1 MSDNVHRLRIQSG
14 PESGRT
20 YTLDSGSITIGRY
33 PLADIVINEPDIAYR
48 HALLTRS
55 GDTYRIADL
64 GSDAGTYVNG
74 RRIGAEAVALSHG
87 DIILL
92 GARLSAAYLAQPDE
106 QAGLS
111 IGASSIMAATDEPET
126 SVLAAMPSTASEA
139 EPIADRDEY
148 LSNGSEYDPPQWEAT
163 DMSDMS
169 DTPPSAYAFESATV
183 TPARAERA
191 EALHPGPLPA
201 MPPPQKNRNGRI
213 MMIAAGC
220 LLALLAC
227 CCSSTLFMY
236 FIGGDWLLNQLG
248 YLP

>member
-1 MSDNVHRLRIQSG
+1 MSDNVQRLRIQSG

-74 RRIGAEAVALSHG
+74 HRIGAEAVALSHG

-92 GARLSAAYLAQPDE
+92 GARLSVAYLAQPDE
-106 QAGLS
+106 QADMS
-111 IGASSIMAATDEPET
+111 IEASSIMAAADEPET
-126 SVLAAMPSTASEA
+126 TVLASMPSNTSQA
-139 EPIADRDEY
+139 ESIADRDEP
-148 LSNGSEYDPPQWEAT
+148 LTNGNEYDPPQWEAT
-163 DMSDMS
+163 DML
-169 DTPPSAYAFESATV
+169 DTPPSAYEFESATM
-183 TPARAERA
+183 TPARAEQA